1 MTWKKLQRLL
11 ACLLAV
17 LLLSQVGAF
26 SPAVFAADD
35 SSYTLQDGTAIIKS
49 TMTTDEV
56 NHALTRALVKDF
68 DQKSEDAQAKLLD
81 DLKWEYK
88 TNGFKN
94 KGTIFEAKSSDLYWD
109 SIAGGRVVEEGK
121 VIKTKYTCPALA
133 DNKDGDYKVRL
144 VGTTQEVTLTK
155 AEKLSSSITLK
166 QDASVKLPYN
176 EDGTLNADALRA
188 AIFDQVVESTAPDL
202 KVDDV
207 TIEYYATATTG
218 SLGALGRAWAPLEG
232 GTVNSV
238 NYPAISAGEQKIRI
252 SYDESDTYFSTS
264 PEVMVTFTERA
275 DSHIVLKSGQK
286 VALPYNDDVTVNYD
300 ALRASILTQVVDEG
314 TTPALTLQNT
324 EIEYY
329 ASSALVDHKE
339 WVKLEGEYKTIP
351 VINKEIGYPAISAGE
366 QQIRISFKG
375 DDEYKASS
383 DEVTVTFA
391 ERPSVQVTKK
401 ENPTFKLAFN
411 DDGTAIYDN
420 IQQQVF
426 NAVIQSTDPTLTADD
441 VSIKYLATEKV
452 LGAADS
458 HEWMPLTGGKKNGIS
473 YPAIGEGTQKVRI
486 SWGGNR
492 YYAPM
497 DLEAEVLVTGRP
509 DLQVTLKESPSVK
522 LVFNDD
528 GKVIYD
534 NIYQQVWDAV
544 IERTE
549 PELTLEQAT
558 LEYYADSK
566 ATGWVSE
573 WVPLEGGKKNSIS
586 YPGVSEGTQK
596 VRVSWR
602 GTSVYA
608 PGHVDVDVVFLDRD
622 PAPFH
627 LKTGVTKVGIV
638 YNPDQSINYEATE
651 QALREALIEST
662 DSNYSVDLVKVEY
675 NIYGTHLTDDR
686 IANYKD
692 LSYRVLDSDLLD
704 GIKAGK
710 FGLGDQLLRLSW
722 SGNADY
728 KPFEET
734 RVRVKMVDN
743 RQPTEVVLK
752 PSISIVYNMDAS
764 VMKQNIFE
772 YVIDWDASK
781 LPEKSTLSVA
791 DFTIEYYAENEVEAD
806 GMTTGGGVHLYMP
819 LEGGKG
825 GAFEGDPTKFLTYP
839 QMGAGDQK
847 IRVTY
852 KGNADYRPSTP
863 VEGNLTVNKAKVS
876 VKVHSTSIYAEE
888 AKDKLGEGFITTDP
902 ADKFDIYTIYG
913 GMTSDVTTSVFVQLP
928 ERYTN
933 TALIQAIDWALE
945 QAGQPTLTEM
955 MNNGT
960 TVGQLRKIISDVISK
975 GDDLP
980 TFIKDALKKAGIDI
994 DTLVK
999 LNEALS
1005 KLPGLLDNV
1014 RVAFGTPDQAGIYT
1028 VCAVTN
1034 NKNYETG
1041 FGMGA
1046 LVVKKHYSGVKLQ
1059 WNKTIPNGKLT
1070 AEEAAGFDFGATLM
1084 YDGNP
1089 AKKQTNVHYLY
1100 SGFTSKWKPYSST
1113 TTPPTEPG
1121 RYVMT
1126 AVTVGGNYQAAP
1138 ITRSFQITK

>member
-1 MTWKKLQRLL
+1 MTGKKLQRVL

-26 SPAVFAADD
+26 SPAVFAAD
-35 SSYTLQDGTAIIKS
+35 SSGYTLQNGSAIIKS

-56 NHALTRALVKDF
+56 NHALTRALVVGF
-68 DQKSEDAQAKLLD
+68 DQMSKADQNALLGS
-81 DLKWEYK
+81 LTWEY
-88 TNGFKN
+88 
-94 KGTIFEAKSSDLYWD
+94 YC
-109 SIAGGRVVEEGK
+109 EGK
-121 VIKTKYTCPALA
+121 SKMGFSNTDWGSIGGFDSSTKKLGITTNYTHPALA
-133 DNKDGDYKVRL
+133 KNDDGNYQVR
-144 VGTTQEVTLTK
+144 VAGTTAEVTLK
-155 AEKLSSSITLK
+155 KLEKIESSIELK
-166 QDASVKLPYN
+166 QGASVRLPYN

-188 AIFDQVVESTAPDL
+188 AIFAQVVGNTTPELTVSN
-202 KVDDV
+202 V
-207 TIEYYATATTG
+207 TIEYYATAESG
-218 SLGALGRAWAPLEG
+218 SFVGVGEAWMPLEG
-232 GTVNSV
+232 GT
-238 NYPAISAGEQKIRI
+238 K
-252 SYDESDTYFSTS
+252 D
-264 PEVMVTFTERA
+264 
-275 DSHIVLKSGQK
+275 L
-286 VALPYNDDVTVNYD
+286 
-300 ALRASILTQVVDEG
+300 LT
-314 TTPALTLQNT
+314 
-324 EIEYY
+324 
-329 ASSALVDHKE
+329 
-339 WVKLEGEYKTIP
+339 
-351 VINKEIGYPAISAGE
+351 YPAISAGE
-366 QQIRISFKG
+366 QQIQISFKGDNTYKASSETTTVTFTERVDSHIVLKSGQQVALPYTDATTVDYDTLRAAILQQVVSEDTTPALTAENTEIKYYAMSSTGLAHEWVKLDGDKVNLATYPAISAGDQQIQISFKG
-375 DDEYKASS
+375 DDAYKASS
-383 DEVTVTFA
+383 ATTTVTFT
-391 ERPSVQVTKK
+391 ERPAVSVTR
-401 ENPTFKLAFN
+401 NDSPTFKLNYN
-411 DDGTAIYDN
+411 DNGDAIYDN

-426 NAVIQSTDPTLTADD
+426 DAVIQSTDPTLTADD

-452 LGAADS
+452 FGVDS

-509 DLQVTLKESPSVK
+509 ALQVTLKDSPSVK

-662 DSNYSVDLVKVEY
+662 DPGYPVDLVKVQY
-675 NIYGTHLTDDR
+675 NIYGTSITDDW

-692 LSYRVLDSDLLD
+692 LSYKVLDSDLFN

-722 SGNADY
+722 RGNADY

-752 PSISIVYNMDAS
+752 SGASITYNMDANA
-764 VMKQNIFE
+764 MLQAIFE
-772 YVIDWDASK
+772 NLIDWDAST
-781 LPEKSTLSVA
+781 LPEKSTLSAA
-791 DFTIEYYAENEVEAD
+791 DFTFEYYGENVLGEED
-806 GMTTGGGVHLYMP
+806 GGISGGVP
-819 LEGGKG
+819 NWAPVAGG
-825 GAFEGDPTKFLTYP
+825 TVNLLTYP
-839 QMGAGDQK
+839 QMGAGENQK
-847 IRVTY
+847 VRVSY
-852 KGNADYRPSTP
+852 SGNGEYRPCKN
-863 VEGNLTVNKAKVS
+863 VEGTLTVNKAKVS

-913 GMTSDVTTSVFVQLP
+913 GMTSDVTGSVFVQLP
-928 ERYTN
+928 ERMTKG
-933 TALIQAIDWALE
+933 TIIDLIDKTLKGLHQK
-945 QAGQPTLTEM
+945 TLTEM
-955 MNNGT
+955 MQQGT
-960 TVGQLRKIISDVISK
+960 TVGELRKLLSDIVGK
-975 GDDLP
+975 GDKLPQPVKDL
-980 TFIKDALKKAGIDI
+980 LKKVGIDI

-999 LNEALS
+999 LNEALN
-1005 KLPGLLDNV
+1005 KFPGLLDNV

-1028 VCAVTN
+1028 VYAITN

-1059 WNKTIPNGKLT
+1059 WNQTIPNGKLT
-1070 AEEAAGFDFGATLM
+1070 AEEAKNFDFGVTLM

-1100 SGFTSKWKPYSST
+1100 SGFTSKWRPYSST

-1121 RYVMT
+1121 RYV
-1126 AVTVGGNYQAAP
+1126 VTVVTLGGNYQAAP
-1138 ITRSFQITK
+1138 ITRAFQITK